1 MMRVLR
7 LAMLGL
13 VAVVT
18 LASNCGEPEEKSLAD
33 ELDDVRRAVGTE
45 LEDAAKDA
53 GEELED
59 AADRA
64 ARKLDQ

>member
-1 MMRVLR
+1 LTT
-7 LAMLGL
+7 LGL

-18 LASNCGEPEEKSLAD
+18 LGSNCGKPEEKSLAD
-33 ELDDVRRAVGTE
+33 ELDDVRRAVGAE
-45 LEDAAKDA
+45 LEEAARDA

-64 ARKLDQ
+64 ARELDQ